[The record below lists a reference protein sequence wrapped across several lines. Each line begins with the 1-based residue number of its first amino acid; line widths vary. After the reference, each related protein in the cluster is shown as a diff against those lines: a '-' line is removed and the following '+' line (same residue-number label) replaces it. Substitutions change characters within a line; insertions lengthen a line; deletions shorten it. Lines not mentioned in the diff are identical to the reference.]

1 MTLVHDWTH
10 GQASNCE
17 DLGCSTVAGG
27 LSVCQK
33 NCLNDPECNL
43 INFCPAGADCT
54 SGLNRCCPRKC
65 NNDDYQLTNQWKG
78 WDIYVK
84 GTPSISCKYQRYY
97 SLYIRIQYHLKL
109 HYCFL
114 LQEKKL
120 LNRPRVKATLHGPQR
135 QSHPVITHSNN

>member
-1 MTLVHDWTH
+1 MTLVHGWMQ

-17 DLGCSTVAGG
+17 NIGCSTVAGG
-27 LSVCQK
+27 LSVCQN

-54 SGLNRCCPRKC
+54 SGLNRCCLRKC

-84 GTPSISCKYQRYY
+84 GKSFIYFKYLRYSMY
-97 SLYIRIQYHLKL
+97 VIKL
-109 HYCFL
+109 R
-114 LQEKKL
+114 EK
-120 LNRPRVKATLHGPQR
+120 H
-135 QSHPVITHSNN
+135 I